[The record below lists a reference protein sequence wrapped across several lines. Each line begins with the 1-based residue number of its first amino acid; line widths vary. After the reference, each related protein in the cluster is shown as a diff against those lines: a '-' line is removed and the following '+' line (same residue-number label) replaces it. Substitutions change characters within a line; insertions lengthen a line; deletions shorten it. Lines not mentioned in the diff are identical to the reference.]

1 MAQHTQRAI
10 REGFLSLLNEVP
22 FDKITVLDIAAR
34 FDINRNTFYY
44 YYSDIY
50 ALVDDVLQTETSH
63 IRASGISGSTLAE
76 VYKQV
81 TEFAHVNRRA
91 IFNLYNSQN
100 RSRLESYLYESFY
113 AGLEAFIAR
122 QAGGMKVDE
131 EDKRVLAVFYTSALT
146 GLTVK
151 WIRGGMTGDAQ
162 GYINRANELLEG
174 SIARALKKS
183 QS

>member
-34 FDINRNTFYY
+34 CDINRNTFYY

-63 IRASGISGSTLAE
+63 IRASGISGSTLE
-76 VYKQV
+76 DVTKQV
-81 TEFAHVNRRA
+81 MESAHVNRR
-91 IFNLYNSQN
+91 IIMNLYNSQN
-100 RSRLESYLYESFY
+100 RARLENYLYESFL
-113 AGLEAFIAR
+113 AGLEFLIAK
-122 QAGGMKVDE
+122 QAVGLRVRE
-131 EDKRVLAVFYTSALT
+131 EDKHVLAVFYASALT

-151 WIRGGMTGDAQ
+151 WIRGGMTGDAE
-162 GYINRANELLEG
+162 GYIIRVSELLEG
-174 SIARALKKS
+174 SLTSALRKS